1 MAKAGASEKSFKPVM
16 TVRGPISSEEL
27 GVTLVHEHMAF
38 AYPGWY
44 ADESVAPYDREAVV
58 AKCLNVIE
66 DLKALGVRTVI
77 DATQADVG
85 GRDPILLRDLSLR
98 SDINIIAVTGLFT
111 ENLGA
116 TSYYKIN
123 AAVAG
128 RNLEEDFYE
137 LFMKEITVG
146 IGKSGVKAGL
156 LKVATGDPEISDYE
170 KTVIK
175 AAVRAAKETGVPII
189 THTDGG
195 TVGLR
200 QQELFLSLR
209 ANSRKIMI
217 GHQNNTADN
226 DYHLAQLQNPHF
238 YIGFDRMSVTPP
250 TGVSPAAA
258 EESLIA
264 LLKRGYADRIMLSHD
279 YVANWLGRPMTPPAS
294 VGWADWYPTYI
305 FKKLIPKMKAAGVT
319 DDQIHTMLVKNPRRF
334 FDGE

>member
-1 MAKAGASEKSFKPVM
+1 MGILDKFNNKNTVKGDQFDTMTWKHIDKDYTELHNIQEDAKDDLPTVGHLFEDTFRAMFKSNPELHGDEEIDPSFMVNKVILERLMKSTEFLQTKAM
-16 TVRGPISSEEL
+16 TEL
-27 GVTLVHEHMAF
+27 
-38 AYPGWY
+38 
-44 ADESVAPYDREAVV
+44 
-58 AKCLNVIE
+58 N
-66 DLKALGVRTVI
+66 
-77 DATQADVG
+77 
-85 GRDPILLRDLSLR
+85 
-98 SDINIIAVTGLFT
+98 
-111 ENLGA
+111 
-116 TSYYKIN
+116 KIN

-209 ANSRKIMI
+209 ADSRKIMI

-279 YVANWLGRPMTPPAS
+279 YIANWLGRPMTPPAS

-305 FKKLIPKMKAAGVT
+305 FKK
-319 DDQIHTMLVKNPRRF
+319 
-334 FDGE
+334 